1 MLAGRGAVVHPGGRG
16 TSAAP
21 NGGSPHMRR
30 RHRMASHRRPLR
42 QALTAAAVLVLALA
56 TAIVPS
62 QANAEVW
69 DDDGGLVFF
78 GNGYH
83 EPTAYED
90 AYNALEGRS
99 LTQLAGTSDHV
110 CAIDD
115 QGEAVCWGDAEDG
128 RHGTGARN
136 YPPAGPA
143 EVDMTGVLSGK
154 TLVDIDAGRNFTCAL
169 DDTGRAYCWGGARQ
183 GQLGRLAATEYSPVT
198 VPQSGLPKGD
208 SFIDIT
214 TGARHACGISN
225 EGDAFCWGDGSSG
238 QLGRGDRHDYAGPR
252 RVKPGEMTERRL
264 VSIDAGA
271 AHNCAADIAGRLYCW
286 GEGSSGR
293 LGTGTGRTPVAP
305 RAPEVL
311 RHADAV
317 SGIGD
322 ATGRL

>member
-1 MLAGRGAVVHPGGRG
+1 
-16 TSAAP
+16 
-21 NGGSPHMRR
+21 
-30 RHRMASHRRPLR
+30 MASHRRPLR

-69 DDDGGLVFF
+69 DDDGGLVLF

-154 TLVDIDAGRNFTCAL
+154 TLVDIDAGTKLHVCTRRHR
-169 DDTGRAYCWGGARQ
+169 TGLL
-183 GQLGRLAATEYSPVT
+183 LGWCP
-198 VPQSGLPKGD
+198 
-208 SFIDIT
+208 
-214 TGARHACGISN
+214 
-225 EGDAFCWGDGSSG
+225 
-238 QLGRGDRHDYAGPR
+238 
-252 RVKPGEMTERRL
+252 
-264 VSIDAGA
+264 
-271 AHNCAADIAGRLYCW
+271 
-286 GEGSSGR
+286 
-293 LGTGTGRTPVAP
+293 P
-305 RAPEVL
+305 RAA
-311 RHADAV
+311 R
-317 SGIGD
+317 
-322 ATGRL
+322 ATGRHGVQPRHGAAEWAPQG